1 MLSMKCTCVDTYW
14 KAGRC
19 QFTCLKRKSVNEMVS
34 TYSMGIL
41 YFPQHVGQKDTSNYQ
56 TSISKN
62 TGESHYYYCCSKG
75 PWPKSG
81 PYELHIN
88 AEKGL
93 QDRGFLQEAY

>member
-1 MLSMKCTCVDTYW
+1 
-14 KAGRC
+14 
-19 QFTCLKRKSVNEMVS
+19 MVS

-62 TGESHYYYCCSKG
+62 TGESHYYYRCSKG
-75 PWPKSG
+75 PCPKSG